1 MRGKTL
7 SQEFE
12 SGDGVLRVD
21 MREAGDRAS
30 ILDDT
35 TFLNYRLAAVTMRP
49 ASAKARADMVW
60 DAGKKEKAISHAQET
75 LHLSGDWSQGEL
87 NKIVVSMLALQ
98 MEKTGLH
105 PFHSS
110 AVRYRD
116 RIILFLGGESNH
128 GKTMSQIE
136 GCRRGGLLVS
146 TETTVTD
153 EKGWAVMGSKTV
165 YLRQRAK
172 GTERSDLPSQDEGVS
187 KFFDKDPPYVPF
199 TEPANI
205 DLVIMPGIDG
215 HFDTKVSA
223 MIQFEREYQTFH
235 SLMNYFGLNQL
246 LSESGIIMPII
257 DTEALRA
264 ARGAFCSRFARGR
277 RYFMVR
283 ARTPQVLF
291 DEVEKLIDRA

>member
-1 MRGKTL
+1 VSTKTL

-12 SGDGVLRVD
+12 SGAGVLRVD
-21 MREAGDRAS
+21 MSGAGGRES

-35 TFLNYRLAAVTMRP
+35 TFLNYRLAAVTMRT
-49 ASAKARADMVW
+49 AAAKTRPDMVW
-60 DAGKKEKAISHAQET
+60 DAGKKQKAVSYANET

-87 NKIVVSMLALQ
+87 NKIVVSMLAFQ
-98 MEKTGLH
+98 MEEAGLH

-116 RIILFLGGESNH
+116 RTILFLGGESNH

-153 EKGWAVMGSKTV
+153 EKGTAVMGSKTV

-187 KFFDKDPPYVPF
+187 KFFDKDPPYVPY
-199 TEPANI
+199 TAPSNI

-246 LSESGIIMPII
+246 LSENGIVMPII
-257 DTEALRA
+257 DTEARRA
-264 ARGAFCSRFARGR
+264 ARGAFCSRFTAGR
-277 RYFMVR
+277 PYFMVR